1 LGIPGGYKPGSD
13 VSRQLI
19 AFSNVYWA
27 KRIGA
32 AASGSPL
39 GGKPVC
45 VLTSEQ
51 VSFDQ
56 IKSRGSISRVGAISS
71 QKARAEGRN
80 GEVVVC
86 INPGGEETWERTA
99 AAHGSPRA
107 PFIMLNNAYSTSYG
121 LGNTRDFEEAYFLK
135 RISKGWVFRA
145 FPGSWQAYLEKPD
158 GTVELLESY
167 KTKPQLKDVAT
178 LVREESFKVRTVRN
192 AVLGLSEVLSNY
204 VCSNST
210 MSFLSLMTSF
220 AAIRDQQRQMD
231 SWLWRTL
238 VNSIHY
244 VLSTKTISSCPGVAK
259 ARLSGVPT
267 NCSAHCKRSG
277 LSYCLTINGR
287 RTISWDTA
295 L

>member
-1 LGIPGGYKPGSD
+1 MFKVLIGLSICQASVLAFVPFIDGGNGIPKLYDCYFNEQVAKQAATAVSKAIAAGKFRIEVNFPPVPNVDEAKFGTPLNQKFGTSIIARDLGIPGGYKPGSD

-19 AFSNVYWA
+19 AFSNFYWA

-51 VSFDQ
+51 LTFDQ
-56 IKSRGSISRVGAISS
+56 IKSRGSVSRVGAISS
-71 QKARAEGRN
+71 QKVRAEGRN

-86 INPGGEETWERTA
+86 INPGGEETWDRTA

-135 RISKGWVFRA
+135 RISKGYVFRA
-145 FPGSWQAYLEKPD
+145 FPGPWQAYLEKPD
-158 GTVELLESY
+158 GTTELLESY

-178 LVREESFKVRTVRN
+178 LVREESFKVRTECR
-192 AVLGLSEVLSNY
+192 VLA
-204 VCSNST
+204 
-210 MSFLSLMTSF
+210 FLM
-220 AAIRDQQRQMD
+220 
-231 SWLWRTL
+231 
-238 VNSIHY
+238 
-244 VLSTKTISSCPGVAK
+244 C
-259 ARLSGVPT
+259 
-267 NCSAHCKRSG
+267 C
-277 LSYCLTINGR
+277 
-287 RTISWDTA
+287 
-295 L
+295 